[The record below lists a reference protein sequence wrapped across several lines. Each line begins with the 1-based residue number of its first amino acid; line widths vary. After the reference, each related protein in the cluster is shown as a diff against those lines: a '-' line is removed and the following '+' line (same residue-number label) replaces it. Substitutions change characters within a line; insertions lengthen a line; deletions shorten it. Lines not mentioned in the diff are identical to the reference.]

1 MDDKEIVYIPYYVAE
16 GMNDR
21 LSKTNKR
28 LWILCILLIVL
39 LVGTN
44 AMWIWYESQ
53 WEYYEQEVEQEIE
66 AEGDFTVIGI
76 GDYHGKSETDSEDE
90 AQNKTGGW

>member
-1 MDDKEIVYIPYYVAE
+1 MDDKEVAYIPYYVAE
-16 GMNDR
+16 GMNER

-28 LWILCILLIVL
+28 QWVMCLLRIVL

-44 AMWIWYESQ
+44 GLGIGYESQ

-76 GDYHGKSETDSEDE
+76 GDYHGKSDAESEDE
-90 AQNKTGGW
+90 AQDKTGGR

>member
-1 MDDKEIVYIPYYVAE
+1 MNDKEIAYIPYYVAE

-21 LSKTNKR
+21 LSKNNKR
-28 LWILCILLIVL
+28 LWVMCLLLIVL

-53 WEYYEQEVEQEIE
+53 WSYYEQEVEQEIE

-90 AQNKTGGW
+90 TQNETGGR

>member
-1 MDDKEIVYIPYYVAE
+1 MDDKDIVYIPYYVAE

-21 LSKTNKR
+21 LSKNNKR
-28 LWILCILLIVL
+28 LWVMCLLLIIL

-44 AMWIWYESQ
+44 AMWIWYENQ
-53 WEYYEQEVEQEIE
+53 WSYYEQEVEQEIE

-76 GDYHGKSETDSEDE
+76 GDYHGKSDAESEDE
-90 AQNKTGGW
+90 TQDETGRR